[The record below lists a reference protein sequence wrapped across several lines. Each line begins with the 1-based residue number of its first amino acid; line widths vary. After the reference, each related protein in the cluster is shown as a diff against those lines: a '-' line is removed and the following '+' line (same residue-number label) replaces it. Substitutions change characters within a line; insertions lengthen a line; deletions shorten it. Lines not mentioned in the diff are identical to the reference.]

1 MTIKQISAFLENSP
15 GHLRK
20 VCKVLADARVNL
32 RTITIAETAN
42 FGVLRAIVDDNAAAM
57 QALAAAGIRAKE
69 VEVLALPVDDCSGA
83 LLPLLEKIEQHSL
96 NVEYMYAYTPGGSSL
111 PVMIMK
117 FSDLEKA
124 KAVMTND

>member
-1 MTIKQISAFLENSP
+1 MTLKQISAFLENSP

-20 VCKVLADARVNL
+20 ICKVLADANINL

-42 FGVLRAIVDDNAAAM
+42 FGVLRAIVDDNAAALR
-57 QALAAAGIRAKE
+57 ALTEAGIRAKE

-83 LLPLLEKIEQHSL
+83 LLPLLEKIEHHQL
-96 NVEYMYAYTPGGSSL
+96 NVEYMYAYTAGGTTR

-124 KAVMTND
+124 KAVFE

>member
-1 MTIKQISAFLENSP
+1 MTLKQISVFLENSP

-20 VCKVLADARVNL
+20 ICKVLADAHVNL

-57 QALAAAGIRAKE
+57 QALTEAGIMAKE
-69 VEVLALPVDDCSGA
+69 IEVLALPIDDCSGA
-83 LLPLLEKIEQHSL
+83 LLPLLEKIEQHQL
-96 NVEYMYAYTPGGSSL
+96 NVEYMYALTAGGSNR

-124 KAVMTND
+124 KAVFND